1 MPENSGAI
9 VWSRSIIKRVKTPIE
24 QFKTKEGMLT
34 QWKTGKAVAK
44 KYVQLAKKLADDYET
59 YKYTVWKNQKTTDAM
74 SYLHQYILS
83 AGTTTKYKVNFNPKL
98 RIIIREAK
106 FLDRIGLYIPH
117 TITSIALQDKEYMGH
132 VDKLNQLL
140 RSYNL
145 VTGDLRMIESRLLQ
159 KEIRR
164 LDAKMEKGMHNH
176 NWFSLSISTFIKDC
190 QSAIDSFREI
200 KGRVL

>member
-1 MPENSGAI
+1 
-9 VWSRSIIKRVKTPIE
+9 
-24 QFKTKEGMLT
+24 
-34 QWKTGKAVAK
+34 
-44 KYVQLAKKLADDYET
+44 
-59 YKYTVWKNQKTTDAM
+59 
-74 SYLHQYILS
+74 
-83 AGTTTKYKVNFNPKL
+83 
-98 RIIIREAK
+98 
-106 FLDRIGLYIPH
+106 
-117 TITSIALQDKEYMGH
+117 MGH